1 MVNVGYNRNFEH
13 FLVEAERFEET
24 GNYKMAARAL
34 RRGAAEGNTNC
45 QLNLGNYYTAG
56 KGVRKSMQR
65 AAYWY
70 RKAYKSGDRS
80 GAFNLALVKR
90 DQGDFRWAEFWLKK
104 AVAMRDGSAHVE
116 LAKIYISRDQN
127 IKAAAALLRRTT
139 RMSADDVSDEEKAEA
154 EALLG
159 TIRLSPLR
167 KRKKSGIRARR
178 QQPKSS
184 SHISK
189 ARRTR

>member
-1 MVNVGYNRNFEH
+1 MNAGYNRNFEH

-34 RRGAAEGNTNC
+34 RRGAAEGNTSC

-56 KGVRKSMQR
+56 KGVRKSTQR

-70 RKAYKSGDRS
+70 RKAYESGDRS

-116 LAKIYISRDQN
+116 LAKMWIAKGKKTREALELLRQAIKLSRDDLS
-127 IKAAAALLRRTT
+127 IDEKVEAKSLLRKLGGSPMHEREKSLTRIPRKQSKSPPRVSRT
-139 RMSADDVSDEEKAEA
+139 
-154 EALLG
+154 
-159 TIRLSPLR
+159 
-167 KRKKSGIRARR
+167 
-178 QQPKSS
+178 
-184 SHISK
+184 
-189 ARRTR
+189 RRTAT